1 MVVLALNHDVVT
13 TGLKSRIIK
22 RSGLPSSAEA
32 APPNFFKLFVFAH
45 EMGHVIQAD
54 PKFKEVFG
62 EIDDTIYQPEE
73 GYERYIESDHEANA
87 DYIAKTIIA
96 KSEVGKS
103 ANYSPPDKP
112 PMQWIDWAQEN
123 RVIDKK

>member
-45 EMGHVIQAD
+45 EMGHIIQAD
-54 PKFKEVFG
+54 LKFKEVFG
-62 EIDDTIYQPEE
+62 EIDDTIYLSINQKKAMK
-73 GYERYIESDHEANA
+73 DTL
-87 DYIAKTIIA
+87 KVTM
-96 KSEVGKS
+96 
-103 ANYSPPDKP
+103 KP
-112 PMQWIDWAQEN
+112 MRIT
-123 RVIDKK
+123 